1 VKRQVA
7 SDLDYNKVLN
17 LVAAHARTGVGRNLV
32 LAVSETPTAEE
43 VRQAAG
49 LSLEMEQALLE
60 HGSLSFAGVDDAL
73 PWLDPAAPPPCE
85 IADLLCL
92 LGLAR
97 RIAAL
102 RRRLLS
108 LPAELRQLRDLG
120 ERLPDTS
127 GLVDWASPRLGRDGQ
142 VPDQASPE
150 LARLRRQL
158 IRLRQQ
164 VVNEL
169 EAVRR
174 SHGAAAT
181 DAPPTLRRDRY
192 CIPVRSSARGQVS
205 GLVLDS
211 SGSGATV
218 YLEPYSAVELNN
230 SLVEAAAREAEE
242 VRRII
247 DEVAAAFAEVTPD
260 LAEALDVLAQLD
272 AAQARV
278 KLGQSY
284 TGRIVVPGEGREL
297 VLRGARHPLLD
308 ERLHKLRVEVLDEE
322 ERRGNERQAVPLD
335 FRLPEGVRTLII
347 SGPNA
352 GGKTIVIKTIGLMVM
367 MAYQGVPLPVEEGT
381 SIPWFDT
388 LWCHIGDEQSVA
400 DDLSTF
406 SGTMASTASLLANA
420 GEQTLVLFDELGAGT
435 DPLEGGALGLALLEE
450 LTRRR
455 CLTVTTTHLAGIAM
469 SAEST
474 ESMDNAAMEYDE
486 ARCKPTYR
494 LRFGRPGRSRALE
507 IAEAMGVSEAI
518 LERARDLLGGAHLE
532 LDTWLQRLE
541 EVEAEVL
548 AEGDQLRQMQAEAER
563 LQRRLSSEQ
572 EQLRQQRE
580 QLPKTMAAE
589 RERLRQR
596 AKQQLDKALQELK
609 RATREQRH
617 IGRRR
622 QQQLRDQALD
632 LPLATAEKPAAE
644 TPELAPGMTVK
655 VDGLPGKGKL
665 QELRGNRALVSLAGK
680 RLWVGAG
687 ELQPEKQARPQ
698 PAKVKVDT
706 AEQPPMELML
716 LGLDTEAAR
725 EELEGFLDRALSTGC
740 RVVRVVHGHGTGALR
755 RVVKEVCRSHP
766 GVHSFCHPPQYRGGT
781 GATEVE
787 MECHG

>member
-17 LVAAHARTGVGRNLV
+17 LVAAHARTGVGRNLL
-32 LAVSETPTAEE
+32 LAAPQAPATEE
-43 VRQAAG
+43 VRRTAG

-60 HGSLSFAGVDDAL
+60 HGRFSFTGVDDAV
-73 PWLDPAAPPPCE
+73 PRLDPAAPPPCE
-85 IADLLCL
+85 ISDLLCL

-108 LPAELRQLRDLG
+108 FPAELVQLHDLG

-164 VVNEL
+164 VVSEL
-169 EAVRR
+169 DAVRR
-174 SHGAAAT
+174 SHGAAVS

-192 CIPVRSSARGQVS
+192 CIPVRSAARGQVS

-230 SLVEAAAREAEE
+230 SLVEAAVREAEE

-247 DEVAAAFAEVTPD
+247 DEVAAAFAEVIPD
-260 LAEALDVLAQLD
+260 LAGALEVLAQLD

-278 KLGQSY
+278 LLGQSY
-284 TGRIVVPGEGREL
+284 AGRIVVPGEAKEL

-308 ERLHKLRVEVLDEE
+308 ERLHSLRVEVLDEE
-322 ERRGNERQAVPLD
+322 RRGAKRQVVPLD

-352 GGKTIVIKTIGLMVM
+352 GGKTIVIKTIGLMVL
-367 MAYQGVPLPVEEGT
+367 MAYHGVPLPVEEGT
-381 SIPWFDT
+381 SIPWFDSI
-388 LWCHIGDEQSVA
+388 WCHIGDEQSVA

-406 SGTMASTASLLANA
+406 SGTMASTAVLLADA
-420 GEQTLVLFDELGAGT
+420 DEQTLVLFDELGAGT
-435 DPLEGGALGLALLEE
+435 DPLEGGALGLALLED
-450 LTRRR
+450 LNRRR
-455 CLTVTTTHLAGIAM
+455 CFTVATTHLVGIAL

-474 ESMDNAAMEYDE
+474 DGMDNAAMEYDE
-486 ARCKPTYR
+486 ARGRPTYT

-507 IAEAMGVSEAI
+507 IAEAMGISGTI
-518 LERARDLLGGAHLE
+518 LRRARDLLGGAHLE
-532 LDTWLQRLE
+532 LDTWLRRLE

-548 AEGDQLRQMQAEAER
+548 AERDQLRRMQEEADR

-572 EQLRQQRE
+572 EQLKQQRE
-580 QLPKTMAAE
+580 QLPKTVAAE
-589 RERLRQR
+589 RERLQQR

-632 LPLATAEKPAAE
+632 LPLSTADRPAAE
-644 TPELAPGMTVK
+644 LPELAPGMNVK
-655 VDGLPGKGKL
+655 VAGLAGKGTL

-680 RLWVGAG
+680 RLWVSAE
-687 ELQPEKQARPQ
+687 ELQPEKKVRPPQ
-698 PAKVKVDT
+698 AKVKLDT

-725 EELEGFLDRALSTGC
+725 EELEGFLDRALTTGC
-740 RVVRVVHGHGTGALR
+740 RLVRVVHGHGTGALR
-755 RVVKEVCRSHP
+755 RMVKEVCRCHP
-766 GVHSFCHPPQYRGGT
+766 GVHSFRHPPQYRGGT

-787 MECHG
+787 MESHG